1 MKFKFPKKA
10 TFLVFFS
17 IIGPGLITAI
27 ADNDAGGIS
36 TYSIVGARYG
46 YSLLWM
52 LILITLSLAVTQEMG
67 ARMGAITGKGL
78 AELIREQFGVKLTMF
93 AMLTLVL
100 ANLATTVSEFAGIA
114 ASLELF
120 GLSKFITIPIIAF
133 GIWLLVLRG
142 NFKRVQTVFLAIG
155 AIYLTYVASGFLVN
169 PPWGEIAKQAVTPS
183 FSFSP
188 GYILAFIATIGTTIT
203 PWGQFFIQSY
213 VVDKG
218 IKAKDYVYEKVDVYF
233 GAFVTDFIAFFI
245 IICTASTLFKA
256 HIAINDAKD
265 AALALKPL
273 AGAFAQTL
281 FAAGLLNASVLG
293 ASILPL
299 ATSYSVCEAFGWE
312 SGVNTSFH
320 DAPIFNGLYTFI
332 LAFGALFAMIPKLP
346 LIFVMLFAQDVNGI
360 LLPVILIFTLIIV
373 NDKAVMG
380 KYTNGKLFNIIA
392 VVTTI
397 SVIVLTVIL
406 LVTSILGLKGV

>member
-1 MKFKFPKKA
+1 MKFKFPKKTA
-10 TFLVFFS
+10 FLLFFS
-17 IIGPGLITAI
+17 VAGPGLITAL

-46 YSLLWM
+46 FSLLWM
-52 LILITLSLAVTQEMG
+52 LLLITLSLAITQEMG

-93 AMLTLVL
+93 AMLTLIL
-100 ANLATTVSEFAGIA
+100 ANLATTVSEFAGVA

-120 GLSKFITIPIIAF
+120 GLSKYLTIPLIAL

-142 NFKRVQTVFLAIG
+142 NFKRVQNVFLAIG
-155 AIYLTYVASGFLVN
+155 AIYLTYIASGFLVH
-169 PPWGEIAKQAVTPS
+169 PPWGQIARQAVTPS

-188 GYILAFIATIGTTIT
+188 GYVLAFIATIGTTIT

-218 IKAKDYVYEKVDVYF
+218 IKAKDYAYEKIDVYF
-233 GAFVTDFIAFFI
+233 GAFVTNFIAFFI

-256 HIAINDAKD
+256 HIPINDAKD
-265 AALALKPL
+265 AALALRPL
-273 AGAFAQTL
+273 AGRFAQTL
-281 FAAGLLNASVLG
+281 FAVGLLNASVLG

-312 SGVNTSFH
+312 SGVNTTFR

-332 LAFGALFAMIPKLP
+332 LLFGAVFAMIPKLP
-346 LIFVMLFAQDVNGI
+346 LILVMLFAQDVNGI
-360 LLPVILIFTLIIV
+360 LLPIILIFTIIII
-373 NDKAVMG
+373 NDRSVMG
-380 KYTNGKLFNIIA
+380 KYTNSKFFNVIA
-392 VVTTI
+392 VTTI
-397 SVIVLTVIL
+397 AALILLTFIL
-406 LVTSILGLKGV
+406 LVTSFLGLGV